1 MGHIISFANVLS
13 YHDLSFSTL
22 KIQLGSY
29 FNLRVSNRPV
39 LEKPRIG
46 ARRDVFYRKVKVEV
60 GLPCLILSN
69 KNYIKGL

>member
-1 MGHIISFANVLS
+1 MISFANVLS

-29 FNLRVSNRPV
+29 FNLRVPNRPV
-39 LEKPRIG
+39 LEKPRIR

-60 GLPCLILSN
+60 GLPCLVGIVIDN
-69 KNYIKGL
+69 KTYVS

>member
-1 MGHIISFANVLS
+1 MISFANVLS

-46 ARRDVFYRKVKVEV
+46 ARRDVLYGKVKVGV
-60 GLPCLILSN
+60 GLPCLEGTLLILASQ
-69 KNYIKGL
+69 GPF